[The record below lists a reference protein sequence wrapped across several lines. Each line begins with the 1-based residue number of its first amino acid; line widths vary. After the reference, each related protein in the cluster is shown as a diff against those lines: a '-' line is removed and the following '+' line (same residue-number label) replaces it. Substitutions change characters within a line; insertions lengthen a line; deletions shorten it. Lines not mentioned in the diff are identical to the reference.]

1 MAALGGSCLGV
12 HVAFVRRAR
21 WLSVA
26 FEAFEVRELRGSAR
40 EVTLDGS
47 QRKWIPGVRDG
58 WLCAVMAREDR
69 AVRLAWCKT
78 LAIEQH
84 EQKTL

>member
-26 FEAFEVRELRGSAR
+26 LKLLRYESCAARRARSRWTVRSENDYPASATVAMRG
-40 EVTLDGS
+40 
-47 QRKWIPGVRDG
+47 
-58 WLCAVMAREDR
+58 MAREDR

>member
-1 MAALGGSCLGV
+1 MGV

-26 FEAFEVRELRGSAR
+26 LEARTARVLRGSAR

-84 EQKTL
+84 EQKRSDLAVGR